1 MGAVSY
7 RRFGGNAAENYQRDF
22 VPAIGLP
29 ASGELLRAA
38 DLQPGERV
46 LDLACGTG
54 LITHL
59 AAEQVG
65 PSGTV
70 TGVDITPEMLAV
82 ASVQPALSG
91 AAPIDWRLGDAC
103 ALELLDQSYDVV
115 VCQLG
120 LMFMADRA
128 AAVAEMR
135 RVLVPG
141 GRLALSTGGAI
152 QPVFELLQRVIT
164 DHISPE
170 LGAFVPV
177 VFALHDPDALAAL
190 CRDAGLHDVTARVYE
205 ADLQLPP
212 PAEFLWQYV
221 NLTPMGALVAQAPE
235 PARAAMEADFVAATT
250 PAHTTPTGAT
260 EVRQP
265 LVLATGRA

>member
-1 MGAVSY
+1 MAAVSY
-7 RRFGGNAAENYQRDF
+7 RRFSGNAAENYQRDF
-22 VPAIGLP
+22 VPAIGRP
-29 ASGELLRAA
+29 SSGELVRAA
-38 DLQPGERV
+38 GLQPGERV

-54 LITHL
+54 LITRL

-65 PSGTV
+65 PSGSV
-70 TGVDITPEMLAV
+70 TGLDITPEMLAV
-82 ASVQPALSG
+82 ASVEPAPPG

-103 ALELLDQSYDVV
+103 ALELPDQSYDVV

-128 AAVAEMR
+128 AALAEMR
-135 RVLVPG
+135 RVLVTG
-141 GRLALSTGGAI
+141 GRLAVSTGGRI
-152 QPVFELLQRVIT
+152 QPVFEVLRQVIT

-177 VFALHDPDALAAL
+177 VFSLHDPETVAELA
-190 CRDAGLHDVTARVYE
+190 RTAGFHDVAARTYE
-205 ADLQLPP
+205 VDLQLPP
-212 PAEFLWQYV
+212 PAEFLWLYV

-260 EVRQP
+260 QVRQP